1 MTLLRRLS
9 YAALGVAYLH
19 LVFGAIVRISG
30 SGMGCGDHWPKCHG
44 YWIPPMA
51 RQDLV
56 IEVTHRYLAAFLIL
70 SLLLLLAAALRRRR
84 EPGVGGRGGVLRAAA
99 AAVVVVVVT
108 ALFGAV
114 TVKFGN
120 PVWATVIHWTLAMTL
135 LATLAVAGMRAG
147 ALGGEAARAAG
158 SAGVSERTRRGARI
172 AAALALLAV
181 VLGGL
186 TAKVPDAAVACPS
199 FPHCGSNPAAA
210 AGAAHVQLTHRVL
223 AFILLGHLA
232 GFVVALRRRRES
244 AVVGRAA
251 WAALGAVVLQILV
264 AGAMIGMRLP
274 APLRSLH
281 EAVGVLVWLTSFV
294 LAAHA
299 HRTAAANGV
308 RLPESPRPARDR
320 TLAEAS
326 R

>member
-44 YWIPPMA
+44 YWVPPMA
-51 RQDLV
+51 RQDLI
-56 IEVTHRYLAAFLIL
+56 IEVTHRYLAAFLIV

-84 EPGVGGRGGVLRAAA
+84 EAGVGGPGGVLRAAA
-99 AAVVVVVVT
+99 GAVVIVVVT

-120 PVWATVIHWTLAMTL
+120 PVWATVIHWTLAMAL

-147 ALGGEAARAAG
+147 ALGGEAARRAATPG
-158 SAGVSERTRRGARI
+158 ASERTRRGARM
-172 AAALALLAV
+172 AAGLALLAV

-199 FPHCGSNPAAA
+199 FPLCGINPAAA
-210 AGAAHVQLTHRVL
+210 AGASHVQLTHRVL
-223 AFILLGHLA
+223 AFLLLGQLA

-244 AVVGRAA
+244 GVVERAA
-251 WAALGAVVLQILV
+251 LAALGAVVLQILV

-274 APLRSLH
+274 TPLRSLH

-294 LAAHA
+294 LAALA
-299 HRTAAANGV
+299 HRVEASDV
-308 RLPESPRPARDR
+308 RSPGSPRRAPDRPLAGARR
-320 TLAEAS
+320 
-326 R
+326 